1 MTRTRPVGTCYR
13 YLRRV
18 AFQFLH
24 ISLPKYLP
32 HMGKPSRK
40 KSSSNFFVHHL
51 HNSKVKWWW
60 FFFRYAM
67 ISSNSVLVAWRLQW
81 NMLRRTILTYNMH
94 LRSNY
99 YEGKFQ
105 TLEWLVNCFLKILEE
120 NDFKAT
126 FILKYNRI
134 FDRTLGNPLRSFACI
149 THLPHSLCSTPSA
162 LLACSVHRL
171 AHLALLL
178 VHTVNM
184 IYKKE
189 RERAWFYL
197 WQSRLSGSLGRSL
210 GSFACTA
217 HLLCSAVLPHS
228 SWARSLTLLTP

>member
-1 MTRTRPVGTCYR
+1 MKPTLFKNSFTTHREGTRYR
-13 YLRRV
+13 YLRKD
-18 AFQFLH
+18 ALQFFH
-24 ISLPKYLP
+24 IPLPNCPPY
-32 HMGKPSRK
+32 MGKPSRK

-81 NMLRRTILTYNMH
+81 NMLRRNILTYNMH

-126 FILKYNRI
+126 LILKYNRI
-134 FDRTLGNPLRSFACI
+134 FDRTLGNPLRSFAC
-149 THLPHSLCSTPSA
+149 TTQLAHSLCQTPRA
-162 LLACSVHRL
+162 LH
-171 AHLALLL
+171 
-178 VHTVNM
+178 
-184 IYKKE
+184 
-189 RERAWFYL
+189 
-197 WQSRLSGSLGRSL
+197 
-210 GSFACTA
+210 A
-217 HLLCSAVLPHS
+217 HLL
-228 SWARSLTLLTP
+228 RSLTLLC